1 VCAFENLSATLELNK
16 DRSYDPR
23 KPLNPVYPSVTP
35 SVADFVVESD
45 DENPTTV
52 DGEKEKLNGLTTSPE
67 QTVLLHAPPG

>member
-1 VCAFENLSATLELNK
+1 M
-16 DRSYDPR
+16 
-23 KPLNPVYPSVTP
+23 YPSVTP

-45 DENPTTV
+45 DENPTIM